1 MKKASLI
8 SIGNEILAGRTV
20 DTNAAYLSRR
30 LLAMGIPVVNGFTV
44 SDDIDSIIQA
54 LTRAAEAADIV
65 LITGGLGPTDD
76 DITRQ
81 AVANFM
87 NVELEFRQELL
98 DDISSYFAKR
108 NISMAEKNK
117 VQAYMPAGT
126 KAIKND
132 LGTAPGIMA
141 EYKGRLFVAM
151 PGVPAEM
158 QAMFTESVAEKLQGL
173 AGQQAI
179 VIKKLQCFGTGE
191 SVIAQK
197 LGDLMN
203 RNRQP
208 LINCTVSGGVIT
220 LHIIAV
226 AEKKDRAAQAAE
238 KDAARIRDILG
249 DLVFGQDE
257 QKITDVVGT
266 QLTNSGKT
274 IAIAESCT
282 GGLLAKMLTDT
293 PGATAYFMAG
303 WITYSNQAK
312 IRDLGLDAHLIESH
326 GAVSPQ
332 VAKQMASAARAKA
345 QTDIALAITGI
356 AGPGGGT
363 EQKPVGLVY
372 IAVDT
377 AEKCEVK
384 RCMFPLS
391 SRENIR
397 QRSALTALNMIRLEL
412 KV

>member
-312 IRDLGLDAHLIESH
+312 IRDLGLDAQLIEFH